1 MEETAAASLKRHL
14 AEHGAMSTGE
24 FMNWCLTS
32 RDGAYYREGNPLGAH
47 GDFVTAP
54 EVSQIFGELVAVW
67 AATVWQAMGQP
78 ASLVLVELGPGR
90 GTLMQDALRAA
101 RSVPGFLDAAYV
113 HLVES
118 SETLREIQKET
129 LSPICKPHWHDEIS
143 TVPEAP
149 AIVIANEFFDAM
161 PVEQY
166 IFSGGAWHQR
176 VVTLDSSGD
185 PVFAVGDPARPPGAL
200 LPAVA
205 PREGDI
211 LETHPLLDPLMN
223 EFGRRA
229 ILDPF
234 AMLIA
239 DYGYERP
246 DYGDTLQ
253 AVRNHGYAN
262 PLEAPSETDLSAHVN
277 FAELRLAAEDGGLA
291 SWGPLSQGEFL
302 LALGLEHRLRK
313 LLTSARED
321 QRAALYLGA
330 RRLVDPYQMGSL
342 FKTMAVTS
350 LDLPAPPPF
359 ERQHHAPT
367 FPTTA

>member
-1 MEETAAASLKRHL
+1 MGNTTAASLKHHL
-14 AEHGAMSTGE
+14 AEHGALSTGE
-24 FMNWCLTS
+24 YMNWCLTG
-32 RDGAYYREGNPLGAH
+32 RDGAYYREGSPLGAH

-54 EVSQIFGELVAVW
+54 EVSQIFGELVALW
-67 AATVWQAMGQP
+67 AATVWQAMGKP

-101 RSVPGFLDAAYV
+101 KAVPGFLEAAYI

-118 SETLREIQKET
+118 SESLREAQEAT
-129 LSPICKPHWHDEIS
+129 LSPLCKLHWHDDIG
-143 TVPEAP
+143 TVPDAP

-161 PVEQY
+161 PVEQHV
-166 IFSGGAWHQR
+166 FSGGAWHQR
-176 VVTLDSSGD
+176 IVTLNDAGE
-185 PVFAVGDPARPPGAL
+185 PVFAVGNPERPPAGL

-211 LETHPLLDPLMN
+211 LEWRPLLAPLMN

-234 AMLIA
+234 AMLIS

-246 DYGDTLQ
+246 DYGDTFQ

-262 PLEAPSETDLSAHVN
+262 PLEAPGETDLSAHVN
-277 FAELRLAAEDGGLA
+277 FAELRFAAEDAGLA
-291 SWGPLSQGEFL
+291 AWGPLSQGEFL
-302 LALGLEHRLRK
+302 LALGLEQRLRQ
-313 LLTSARED
+313 LLTAAREE
-321 QRAALYLGA
+321 QRASLYLGA

-342 FKTMAVTS
+342 FKMMAVTG
-350 LDLPAPPPF
+350 LDVPVPPPF
-359 ERQHHAPT
+359 DRS
-367 FPTTA
+367 

>member
-1 MEETAAASLKRHL
+1 MEDTAAALKRHL
-14 AEHGAMSTGE
+14 AEHGAMSTGDY
-24 FMNWCLTS
+24 MSWCLTG
-32 RDGAYYREGNPLGAH
+32 RHGAYYREGNPLGAH

-54 EVSQIFGELVAVW
+54 EVSQIFGELVAMW
-67 AATVWQAMGQP
+67 AATVWQAMGEP
-78 ASLVLVELGPGR
+78 ASLVLVEMGPGR

-101 RSVPGFLDAAYV
+101 KSVPGFLDAAYV

-118 SETLREIQKET
+118 STSLREAQEAM
-129 LSPICKPHWHDEIS
+129 LSPLCKPHWHDDIS
-143 TVPEAP
+143 TVPDAP

-166 IFSGGAWHQR
+166 VLSGGEWHRR
-176 VVTLDSSGD
+176 VVTLNNAGE
-185 PVFAVGDPARPPGAL
+185 PVFGVGDPARPPAGL
-200 LPAVA
+200 HPAAA

-211 LETHPLLDPLMN
+211 LECRPLLGPLMA

-262 PLEAPSETDLSAHVN
+262 PLEAPGETDLSAHVN
-277 FAELRLAAEDGGLA
+277 FAELRFAAEDAGLA
-291 SWGPLSQGEFL
+291 AWGPLSQGEFL
-302 LALGLEHRLRK
+302 LALGLEHRLRQ

-342 FKTMAVTS
+342 FKVMALTGLGV
-350 LDLPAPPPF
+350 PVPPPF
-359 ERQHHAPT
+359 DRTGP
-367 FPTTA
+367 

>member
-1 MEETAAASLKRHL
+1 MDDTAAASLKRHL

-24 FMNWCLTS
+24 YMNWCLTGRES
-32 RDGAYYREGNPLGAH
+32 AYYREGSPLGAH
-47 GDFVTAP
+47 GDFITAP
-54 EVSQIFGELVAVW
+54 EVSQIFGELVAMW
-67 AATVWQAMGQP
+67 AATEWQAMGKP

-90 GTLMQDALRAA
+90 GTLMQDAIRAA
-101 RSVPGFLDAAYV
+101 RNVPGFLDAAYI

-118 SETLREIQKET
+118 SASLRESQKEA
-129 LSPICKPHWHDEIS
+129 LSPLCKPHWHDDIS

-161 PVEQY
+161 PVEQHV
-166 IFSGGAWHQR
+166 FTGGAWRQR
-176 VVTLDSSGD
+176 VVTLNGSGE
-185 PVFAVGDPARPPGAL
+185 PVFGVGAPASPPAAL

-211 LETHPLLDPLMN
+211 LETRPLLEPMMI

-246 DYGDTLQ
+246 DYGDTFQ
-253 AVRNHGYAN
+253 AVRNHAFAN
-262 PLEAPSETDLSAHVN
+262 PLEAPGETDLSAHVN
-277 FAELRLAAEDGGLA
+277 FAELRLAAEDAGMA
-291 SWGPLSQGEFL
+291 AWGPLSQGEFL
-302 LALGLEHRLRK
+302 LALGLEHRLRQ
-313 LLTSARED
+313 LLTTARED

-342 FKTMAVTS
+342 FKVMAVTG

-359 ERQHHAPT
+359 ERNGR
-367 FPTTA
+367 